1 MKKTSPLYWV
11 LVADSGTARVLQL
24 RQDPPECRQVHT
36 LTSASQ
42 HQTTR
47 EMVSDAKGRDFHHR
61 GGAGNTMEPRGD
73 AHDLAEE
80 EFCDLLVETL
90 DTAAGKQEFEHLGI
104 IADPRTLGRLRK
116 RMGKALAARVK
127 LEVGRDL
134 VKLPQAALAERV
146 RSELGWPDPPSA

>member
-11 LVADSGTARVLQL
+11 LVADSGTARILRL
-24 RQDPPECRQVHT
+24 RQEPPECHQVQT

-73 AHDLAEE
+73 AHDLAEQA
-80 EFCDLLVETL
+80 FCNSLVETL
-90 DTAAGKQEFEHLGI
+90 EHAAGKHEFEHLGI
-104 IADPRTLGRLRK
+104 IADPKTLGRLRK
-116 RMGKALAARVK
+116 QMSKALAARVK
-127 LEVGRDL
+127 LEVHHDL
-134 VKLPQAALAERV
+134 VKLPAQSLAERV
-146 RSELGWPDPPSA
+146 RAELGWQD